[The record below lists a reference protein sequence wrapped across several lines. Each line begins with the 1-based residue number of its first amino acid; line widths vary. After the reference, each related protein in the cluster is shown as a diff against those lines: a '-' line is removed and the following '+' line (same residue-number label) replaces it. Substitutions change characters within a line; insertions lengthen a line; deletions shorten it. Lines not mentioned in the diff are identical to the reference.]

1 MGQWEDERGHTR
13 YSGYRVIT
21 EYEYAWN
28 VMLCIEQQYQAELT
42 FPAEFV
48 PGKEKAGGGAA
59 AQSTAYTPTPTTPPE
74 TKRLTEQ
81 AVLLAVAI
89 FLVRAP

>member
-1 MGQWEDERGHTR
+1 MKDERGHTR
-13 YSGYRVIT
+13 YAGYRVIT

-42 FPAEFV
+42 FPADVV
-48 PGKEKAGGGAA
+48 PGKEKAGGGTA
-59 AQSTAYTPTPTTPPE
+59 AQRTAPTPTPTSPE